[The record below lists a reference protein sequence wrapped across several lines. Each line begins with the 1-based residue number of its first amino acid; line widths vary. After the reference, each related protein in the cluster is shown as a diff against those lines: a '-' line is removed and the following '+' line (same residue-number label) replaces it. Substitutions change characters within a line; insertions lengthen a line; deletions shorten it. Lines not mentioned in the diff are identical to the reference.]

1 MIAVKSYLLD
11 TLQRVVD
18 GGDVDP
24 DELDAVVPNPFEL
37 NPVEKSAWQQLSQW
51 ADDADIHQKDETYAT
66 FKRERMRHYL
76 GVLKHSD
83 T

>member
-1 MIAVKSYLLD
+1 VKSYLLD

-24 DELDAVVPNPFEL
+24 DELTAAVPNPFEL
-37 NPVEKSAWQQLSQW
+37 NSVEKSAWQQLSQW
-51 ADDADIHQKDETYAT
+51 ADDADIRQKDDSYAT

-76 GVLKHSD
+76 GVLKRSG